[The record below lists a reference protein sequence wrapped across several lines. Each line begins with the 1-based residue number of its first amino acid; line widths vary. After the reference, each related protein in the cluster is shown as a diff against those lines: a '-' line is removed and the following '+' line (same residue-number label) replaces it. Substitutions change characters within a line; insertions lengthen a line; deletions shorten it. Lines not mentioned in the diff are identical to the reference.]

1 MGKLYFFQREKNAE
15 ALVSYNSSI
24 FLKINPLHSKEKL
37 LKSQKWQNFDKVQ
50 ELFRDCLIQKT
61 LFKKNTNMHLL
72 CNVSCTIHVE
82 IISSKIQLLLLKHNQ
97 LF

>member
-37 LKSQKWQNFDKVQ
+37 LKSQK
-50 ELFRDCLIQKT
+50 
-61 LFKKNTNMHLL
+61 
-72 CNVSCTIHVE
+72 
-82 IISSKIQLLLLKHNQ
+82 
-97 LF
+97 